1 MSVLLLGVRD
11 DSLTIRGWG
20 WGVDP
25 RHVAQNACP
34 NGDSYILTP
43 CPPPQGTFTVNE
55 SNESMLSEGK
65 AAKTM

>member
-1 MSVLLLGVRD
+1 MSV
-11 DSLTIRGWG
+11 
-20 WGVDP
+20 
-25 RHVAQNACP
+25 AYNACP